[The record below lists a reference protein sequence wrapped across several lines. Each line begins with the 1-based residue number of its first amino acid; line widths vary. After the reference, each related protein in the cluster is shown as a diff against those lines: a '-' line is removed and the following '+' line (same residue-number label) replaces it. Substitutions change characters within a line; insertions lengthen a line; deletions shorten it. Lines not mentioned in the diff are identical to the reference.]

1 MGATVGLV
9 VLLTLLF
16 PLDRASARAEGKG
29 CNTIRFGG
37 EVVKNQLFEREVGRG
52 LLFRLHPSRA
62 SNPPGWTIEL
72 RSRANPDNDFLW
84 VATPPYRFMNPR
96 YLDTSYGYSAQQ
108 AVQMSERAFNFVLN
122 DADYEKMTEAVRK
135 LLWPYN
141 HSEAELAEAE
151 KVLEETPT
159 GSGRLHILDARL
171 GGEDETNGR
180 GWIENLRF
188 EVELCVPESG
198 PRAAEIRQVD
208 FVAALEQ
215 KFLRDRPD
223 YESVEEA
230 VTICGSELVA
240 SLRVEFAEL
249 DDRPGEEAVVKAA
262 SCFAGTGGID
272 LPAVFTLG
280 GEGTVVELP
289 IRRPDPHAV
298 ETRGLW
304 ANLRG
309 KLNLTVEEGRL
320 VELYPVYAE
329 GDANCCP
336 SAGVRKFVYRWEGEA
351 FVLEQVRDLP
361 PEKN

>member
-1 MGATVGLV
+1 MGATVGFV

-16 PLDRASARAEGKG
+16 PLDRASARVERQD
-29 CNTIRFGG
+29 CNAIRSSG

-52 LLFRLHPSRA
+52 LLFRLNPSQA

-72 RSRANPDNDFLW
+72 RSRANPENDFLW

-122 DADYEKMTEAVRK
+122 DSDYEKMTEAVRK

-171 GGEDETNGR
+171 GGEDETEGR
-180 GWIENLRF
+180 GWIESLRF
-188 EVELCVPESG
+188 EVELCFPEPG
-198 PRAAEIRQVD
+198 RPVAEIRQAD

-215 KFLRDRPD
+215 KFLRDHPD

-230 VTICGSELVA
+230 VAICGSELVA

-249 DDRPGEEAVVKAA
+249 DARPGEEVVVKAA

-289 IRRPDPHAV
+289 IRRPEGNAPESRA
-298 ETRGLW
+298 LW
-304 ANLRG
+304 ASLRG
-309 KLNLTVEEGRL
+309 KLNLTVEDGRL

-336 SAGVRKFVYRWEGEA
+336 SAGVRKFVYRWNGEV
-351 FVLEQVRDLP
+351 FVLHEVQNLP